1 MIFRE
6 DLEIKVNEEGKVN
19 QKDIDK
25 LYGEFCKHYI
35 NQIKDKLDFK
45 TTFINILKENKEN
58 TSQLKKNP
66 TTLTKTLNNTEEIL
80 KRMIRF
86 EMRMINPIDR
96 FNKSALKKKPKIS
109 RLAQDKE
116 RTEERRKKMEVN
128 K

>member
-6 DLEIKVNEEGKVN
+6 DFEIQVDKEGKVK
-19 QKDIDK
+19 QADIDK
-25 LYGEFCKHYI
+25 LYEKFCRHYI

-45 TTFINILKENKEN
+45 SIFINILKENKEN
-58 TSQLKKNP
+58 TSQLKTNP
-66 TTLTKTLNNTEEIL
+66 TTLSKTLNNTEEVI
-80 KRMIRF
+80 KKMIRF

-96 FNKSALKKKPKIS
+96 FNKPALKKKPKIS
-109 RLAQDKE
+109 RPAQDKE

>member
-6 DLEIKVNEEGKVN
+6 DLEIQINEDGKIN
-19 QKDIDK
+19 KKDLDK

-35 NQIKDKLDFK
+35 NQIKDKLNFK

-58 TSQLKKNP
+58 TSKLKTNP
-66 TTLTKTLNNTEEIL
+66 TTLTKTLNNTEKVL

-96 FNKSALKKKPKIS
+96 FNKPALKKKPKIS
-109 RLAQDKE
+109 RLADKE
-116 RTEERRKKMEVN
+116 KIEERRKKWR
-128 K
+128 